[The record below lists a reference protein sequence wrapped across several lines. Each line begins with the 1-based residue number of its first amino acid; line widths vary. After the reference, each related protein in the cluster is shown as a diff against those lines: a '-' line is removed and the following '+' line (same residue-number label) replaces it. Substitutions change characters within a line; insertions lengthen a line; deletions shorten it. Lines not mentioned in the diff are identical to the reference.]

1 MEEQRTRSEVAWRN
15 KLKRARAEQ
24 GARTAKGIDGEPLHG
39 PRLNESDLV
48 TSGAREGMSFSSAVE
63 PLRQTSKR
71 EKGDDRLVSL
81 LHVCSRANC
90 SRQ

>member
-1 MEEQRTRSEVAWRN
+1 
-15 KLKRARAEQ
+15 
-24 GARTAKGIDGEPLHG
+24 
-39 PRLNESDLV
+39 V